1 MDGGA
6 RMANRKRK
14 KKPPERGPAF
24 AGFSRLFVRAA
35 KRYAVALPVTA
46 ALTAAGAVLV
56 RFADGAPCRAVLI
69 AALVAL
75 LSSVAVPAAREA
87 MLDSH
92 SPDALLPVPE
102 RERKFVRAG
111 TVAASVALPLL
122 AAAAVA
128 GAVVF
133 GALCLITSLKLAA
146 AGAVAFLSASLY
158 LSMTVS
164 AVAASHTVSGRRER
178 RGFILGFAGLYAI
191 GAAVLVFVLAA
202 SSSIPLG
209 ENFSGEG
216 IPEGTVLGISLIYLF
231 ASALRSAYLFFV
243 MRHRFSSRMKL
254 GARYSY
260 K

>member
-1 MDGGA
+1 
-6 RMANRKRK
+6 MANRKRK
-14 KKPPERGPAF
+14 KKPPEKGPAF
-24 AGFSRLFVRAA
+24 AGFSGLFARAA

-46 ALTAAGAVLV
+46 ALTVAGAVLV
-56 RFADGAPCRAVLI
+56 RFADGAFFRAVLI
-69 AALVAL
+69 AALIAL
-75 LSSVAVPAAREA
+75 LSAAAVPAAREA

-92 SPDALLPVPE
+92 SPDALSPVPE
-102 RERKFVRAG
+102 HERKFVRAG
-111 TVAASVALPLL
+111 TVTASVVLPLL

-128 GAVVF
+128 SSVVF
-133 GALCLITSLKLAA
+133 GALWLITSVKLAA
-146 AGAVAFLSASLY
+146 AGAVAFLSAALY
-158 LSMTVS
+158 LSMTTSTVS
-164 AVAASHTVSGRRER
+164 ASHTVDGRRER
-178 RGFILGFAGLYAI
+178 RGFILGFVGLHAI

-209 ENFSGEG
+209 EDFSGEG

-254 GARYSY
+254 GARYSH